1 MSNINGLARKS
12 HFSHSFHRKFSSIS
26 EGETR
31 RKITHKIRII
41 EKLNEI
47 EHPKTK
53 NLIIYHPYQPISR
66 KFRHDSIPVIHSNRN
81 TITTT
86 NCEKPCFLKKKRKKF
101 FCHKISIRTIK
112 RKNENKILAGKGER
126 SNIKINAKGV
136 KN

>member
-1 MSNINGLARKS
+1 MKSNILKR
-12 HFSHSFHRKFSSIS
+12 
-26 EGETR
+26 ETLLF
-31 RKITHKIRII
+31 II
-41 EKLNEI
+41 L
-47 EHPKTK
+47 
-53 NLIIYHPYQPISR
+53 ISR
-66 KFRHDSIPVIHSNRN
+66 YRANFDTIQSLLSSNRN